1 MISKVGDHGLPC
13 LMMAALHPSSPFIR
27 SALRASPLSIRV
39 LPLSHSYFL
48 SFLPLRSSFSPL
60 TSRLLRVNFH
70 QLLTPRRT
78 DVRVLSPLP
87 LSRSRSVSAGPLPGS
102 LLGGTQQSTKNSCPV
117 ARARLVG
124 CVLVLARADTTRL
137 SDVVCLPFAQWPVCV
152 PCAGRVLRNKSEK
165 NATTTQERPNKERN
179 KKLCSIIVT
188 RATTNLHHASSDAG
202 GAARAARTAGGF
214 AADAC
219 HGSCGGSRAVNSD
232 DVAVVK
238 GAVWSRVAA

>member
-1 MISKVGDHGLPC
+1 MIHPRPPPWSLLAPSFLSRGPLLAFSASTSTSSSLLPPPSSRGQKNRRARPLTSLGLRACRRVLYSKVVFLVGPNNPIRIP
-13 LMMAALHPSSPFIR
+13 ALSHV
-27 SALRASPLSIRV
+27 RV
-39 LPLSHSYFL
+39 WLCACACACTRRHDTFGCDLPLS
-48 SFLPLRSSFSPL
+48 
-60 TSRLLRVNFH
+60 
-70 QLLTPRRT
+70 
-78 DVRVLSPLP
+78 
-87 LSRSRSVSAGPLPGS
+87 
-102 LLGGTQQSTKNSCPV
+102 
-117 ARARLVG
+117 
-124 CVLVLARADTTRL
+124 
-137 SDVVCLPFAQWPVCV
+137 PFAQWPVCV